1 MVTWD
6 TRGAPCGSPM
16 LSEMLC
22 KLVHDRYN
30 FSNNEASNSQLY
42 N

>member
-6 TRGAPCGSPM
+6 TRSALCESPM

-22 KLVHDRYN
+22 KLVNDKYN